1 MKKDKLRIAQI
12 VGKMNSGGVE
22 SVVLNYYKNID
33 RQKVQFDF
41 IVDEDSAYIPRE
53 AIESLGGRVYI
64 IPPYQHLFS
73 YMTNLIKLLKKN
85 KYKVVHSHI
94 NSLSIFPLCAAKI
107 ANVKIRIAHSHSS
120 AGSNELKRNII
131 KYILRPFSKIF
142 PTNFLAC
149 SEFAG
154 IWLFGKNFMN
164 TGEVKVLN
172 NAIDTSKFSYN
183 VEIKDKIRKY
193 EKLEDKF
200 VVGHVGRF
208 VNQKNHSF
216 LLKIFYEIHKL
227 DKNSILILLGDGPLR
242 KSIEEEARDLDI
254 ENSVRF
260 LGIKEN
266 VNEYMQAMDI
276 FLLPSFYE
284 GLPVVGVEA
293 QTAGLRCIFSTN
305 VTKEAKLTN
314 NVEYLDL
321 NDGEKTW
328 AEAALKYKNFER
340 KNTAPI
346 IIERGFD
353 IKHEAKKLEEY
364 YLGLVEERY
373 GTD

>member
-1 MKKDKLRIAQI
+1 M
-12 VGKMNSGGVE
+12 
-22 SVVLNYYKNID
+22 
-33 RQKVQFDF
+33 
-41 IVDEDSAYIPRE
+41 
-53 AIESLGGRVYI
+53 
-64 IPPYQHLFS
+64 
-73 YMTNLIKLLKKN
+73 
-85 KYKVVHSHI
+85 VHSHI

-183 VEIKDKIRKY
+183 VEIRDKIRKY
-193 EKLEDKF
+193 EKLENKF

-227 DKNSILILLGDGPLR
+227 DQNSILILLGDGPLR
-242 KSIEEEARDLDI
+242 KSIEEEARDLGI

-328 AEAALKYKNFER
+328 AEVALKYKNFER
-340 KNTAPI
+340 KNTAQI

-353 IKHEAKKLEEY
+353 IKHEAKKLEKY
-364 YLGLVEERY
+364 YLELVEERY

>member
-1 MKKDKLRIAQI
+1 M
-12 VGKMNSGGVE
+12 
-22 SVVLNYYKNID
+22 
-33 RQKVQFDF
+33 
-41 IVDEDSAYIPRE
+41 
-53 AIESLGGRVYI
+53 
-64 IPPYQHLFS
+64 
-73 YMTNLIKLLKKN
+73 
-85 KYKVVHSHI
+85 
-94 NSLSIFPLCAAKI
+94 
-107 ANVKIRIAHSHSS
+107 
-120 AGSNELKRNII
+120 
-131 KYILRPFSKIF
+131 
-142 PTNFLAC
+142 
-149 SEFAG
+149 
-154 IWLFGKNFMN
+154 
-164 TGEVKVLN
+164 
-172 NAIDTSKFSYN
+172 
-183 VEIKDKIRKY
+183 
-193 EKLEDKF
+193 
-200 VVGHVGRF
+200 
-208 VNQKNHSF
+208 
-216 LLKIFYEIHKL
+216 KIFYEIYKL
-227 DKNSILILLGDGPLR
+227 DQNSILILLGDGPLR
-242 KSIEEEARDLDI
+242 KSIEEEARDLGI

-340 KNTAPI
+340 KNTAQI

-353 IKHEAKKLEEY
+353 IKHEAKKLEKY
-364 YLGLVEERY
+364 YLELVEERY

>member
-1 MKKDKLRIAQI
+1 MEENKIRVAQI

-33 RQKVQFDF
+33 REKVQFDF
-41 IVDEDSAYIPRE
+41 IVDEDSTHIPRE
-53 AIESLGGRVYI
+53 VIENLGGRIYI
-64 IPPYQHLFS
+64 VPPYQHLFS
-73 YMTNLIKLLKKN
+73 YMTSLIKLFKQN

-107 ANVKIRIAHSHSS
+107 SKIKIRIAHSHSS
-120 AGSNELKRNII
+120 AGNNELKRNII

-154 IWLFGKNFMN
+154 TWLFGKNFMN
-164 TGEVKVLN
+164 KNKVKILN

-183 VEIKDKIRKY
+183 LEIRNKIREH

-216 LLKIFYEIHKL
+216 LLKIFYEIHKA
-227 DKNSILILLGDGPLR
+227 DENSVLMLLGDGPLR
-242 KSIEEEARDLDI
+242 ESIKEEARDLGL

-266 VNEYMQAMDI
+266 VNEYMQAMDV

-305 VTKEAKLTN
+305 VTKEAKLTD

-321 NDGEKTW
+321 DDGEKVW
-328 AEAALKYKNFER
+328 AEVALKSKNFDR
-340 KNTAPI
+340 KNTASI
-346 IIERGFD
+346 IIKKGFD
-353 IKHEAKKLEEY
+353 IKYEAKKLEDY
-364 YLGLVEERY
+364 YLGLVK
-373 GTD
+373 DKKLDN

>member
-1 MKKDKLRIAQI
+1 MEENKIRVAQI

-33 RQKVQFDF
+33 REKVQFDF
-41 IVDEDSAYIPRE
+41 IVDEDSTHIPRE
-53 AIESLGGRVYI
+53 VIENLGGGIYI
-64 IPPYQHLFS
+64 VPPYQHLFS
-73 YMTNLIKLLKKN
+73 YMTSLIKLFKQN

-107 ANVKIRIAHSHSS
+107 SKIKIRIAHSHSS
-120 AGSNELKRNII
+120 AGNNELKRNII

-154 IWLFGKNFMN
+154 TWLFGKNFMN
-164 TGEVKVLN
+164 KNKVKILN

-183 VEIKDKIRKY
+183 LEIRNKIREH

-216 LLKIFYEIHKL
+216 LLKIFYEIHKA
-227 DKNSILILLGDGPLR
+227 DENSVLMLLGDGPLR
-242 KSIEEEARDLDI
+242 ESIKEEARDLGL

-266 VNEYMQAMDI
+266 VNEYMQAMDV

-305 VTKEAKLTN
+305 VTKEAKLTD

-321 NDGEKTW
+321 DDGEKVW
-328 AEAALKYKNFER
+328 AEVALKSKNFDR
-340 KNTAPI
+340 KNTASI
-346 IIERGFD
+346 IIKKGFD
-353 IKHEAKKLEEY
+353 IKYEAKKLEDY
-364 YLGLVEERY
+364 YLGLVKDKKLEN
-373 GTD
+373 